1 MSRPLQGHTS
11 QRRPSIGRAIM
22 LKDTFSDGETNIS
35 PQMSRR
41 DITRRSRELAQ
52 SINAGELSD
61 NVGEL
66 SDNNVGIQSDNEG
79 GLGDNEGPQSHQ
91 RRSSRQQGNE
101 NHQENESLDGETRAD
116 VDEEILLTEDDI
128 TYVSNEVD
136 KITNI
141 KDVPQANILLRGLI
155 HYKAHIANVK
165 NVKLRYDSILKAL
178 PTREEFERKKNIFLL
193 ILLHTHKLGGLY
205 IEFQQ
210 NKNQFRG
217 FWSHEVTRDKNAWK
231 NKLVELEFESIPLPD
246 VKSFEKYMKQIQK
259 E

>member
-41 DITRRSRELAQ
+41 DITRRSREPAQ

-61 NVGEL
+61 NEG
-66 SDNNVGIQSDNEG
+66 DQSDNEGEQSDTEG

-116 VDEEILLTEDDI
+116 VEEEILLTEDDI

-246 VKSFEKYMKQIQK
+246 VKSFEKYMDEIQRK
-259 E
+259 